1 MQNNR
6 LNKLRASKK
15 RVEFY
20 LDESQIEYSKIKMF
34 ALMHQ
39 VSISK
44 LLTDAVDAHINNV
57 SNGIVYYPEGGYQGA
72 RN

>member
-6 LNKLRASKK
+6 LVKLRESKK

-20 LDESQIEYSKIKMF
+20 LDESQIQYSKIKMF
-34 ALMHQ
+34 ALLYQ

-44 LLTDAVDAHINNV
+44 LITDAIDNQLYMID
-57 SNGIVYYPEGGYQGA
+57 SGEIDYPEGGYK
-72 RN
+72 ND